1 MAWITVPTTDLNG
14 PTSSGIASNAQ
25 LGPSGGFTVT
35 AIGATLGYTFGTD
48 ITAPMFGSALIDLTG
63 LCPPGSTVT
72 PTVGSTIGVRVT
84 VDSVG
89 NDDGGQAD
97 GDGTGSFVA
106 QGAQSLPPTVVNPP
120 TTGDIQATY
129 LPAFSHVAVRGYGT
143 VVSLTDTQPDT
154 GQIQYTVQVDPT
166 QPAAVVWGGS
176 SDWGTTG
183 LQVLGVTV
191 EVDDT
196 TFTCE
201 TPPIAC
207 PQPVTVCNPN
217 AQLVPACHNGQPVV
231 VEWAVDLNG
240 RAISS
245 SAGSPY
251 GGRVLDLAGNPIP
264 GVTVPDGVCPAPVV
278 APAVEYTGGV
288 SIAEGS
294 LATAFGPDGTNWS
307 PPGPL
312 LSVTVAARTSTTVNA
327 VPGGVADQVIV
338 SLDNAKIVLL
348 NGETF
353 TWSATPGAALNTFN
367 VSCQGDSAALVV
379 WVNT

>member
-217 AQLVPACHNGQPVV
+217 ARVIERCHAGARVLVEYQSDPAGRILPFDAANGFH
-231 VEWAVDLNG
+231 
-240 RAISS
+240 
-245 SAGSPY
+245 
-251 GGRVLDLAGNPIP
+251 GRVIDLDGTLLGRGDQPAGVGNLWPSAL
-264 GVTVPDGVCPAPVV
+264 DGVCQ
-278 APAVEYTGGV
+278 
-288 SIAEGS
+288 
-294 LATAFGPDGTNWS
+294 
-307 PPGPL
+307 
-312 LSVTVAARTSTTVNA
+312 VT
-327 VPGGVADQVIV
+327 
-338 SLDNAKIVLL
+338 
-348 NGETF
+348 
-353 TWSATPGAALNTFN
+353 TPCACPTRPQAL
-367 VSCQGDSAALVV
+367 GY
-379 WVNT
+379 